1 MPVTEAPA
9 RESDEPTTRG
19 LLIAPARLHH
29 ASAPLLPPDYSSPTG
44 MWDLHIRATP
54 TAMLN
59 RLIDLG
65 AATKPALRGRC
76 RSRSRGLDR
85 F

>member
-1 MPVTEAPA
+1 MPVTGAPA

-44 MWDLHIRATP
+44 MWDLHIAV
-54 TAMLN
+54 AV
-59 RLIDLG
+59 
-65 AATKPALRGRC
+65 AHLRGRC

>member
-1 MPVTEAPA
+1 MLVTEAPA
-9 RESDEPTTRG
+9 RESDEPTTRE
-19 LLIAPARLHH
+19 LIAPARLHH

-44 MWDLHIRATP
+44 MWDLHIRAP
-54 TAMLN
+54 PIAMLN